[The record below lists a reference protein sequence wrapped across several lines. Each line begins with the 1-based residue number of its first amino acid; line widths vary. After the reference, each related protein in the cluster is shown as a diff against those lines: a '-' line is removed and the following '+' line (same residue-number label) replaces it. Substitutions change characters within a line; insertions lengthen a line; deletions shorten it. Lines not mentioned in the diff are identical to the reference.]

1 MKMIFCYFC
10 LYIMRLIISVFLIL
24 LSFAVKSQET
34 IPDSQYDYRNIGKR
48 IVYLEDKQATKSL
61 KQIIALDS
69 LRRFEKGK
77 QDILNF
83 GNSTSAI
90 WIKVNYVNHPS
101 SPLYLVLSSANI
113 DNVDI
118 YIEKTD
124 HSFQHLKTGNA
135 FYPVPGVDIENNFII
150 KLPQETNHK
159 SKSVYLRLKT
169 NNILIVP
176 LKLVTGEVL
185 MKGKAFTDRIE
196 YLYIGVLISLLL
208 YNLFLYIS
216 LQDRTYLYYTIHVL
230 TLSCYLM
237 VYLRGYGFLL
247 GSDLRIL
254 MNQYPHVF
262 LSLSIIS
269 AFFFSRSFL
278 NLEKIAPHMLKIYY
292 FLGGCAV
299 FLLILSLSGN
309 KGYCASIAQVLTA
322 CVSLS
327 LWISGIIAYR
337 RGHQPA
343 KYYVAGFFFVL
354 LSVGLVIF
362 SLADVI
368 KFNDFTM
375 ELVPIGST
383 VELLFLS
390 FALGDRYRI
399 IMKKERD
406 TSYQNLTLVQNQKVQ
421 LEELVQKR
429 TQLLTKTIAE
439 LRSSNHVKNKLFS
452 IIAHD
457 LRSPLNSLMSILA
470 LNDSDVLSM
479 DDIQF
484 LLKENKKNI
493 ETIYNTLNNL
503 LYWAKNQMDGIKIE
517 ATNFELKQLI
527 EELLLVYAPL
537 LHNKQIQEV
546 LELNG
551 LFTVYADENQIK
563 LIIRNLIDNAI
574 KFTPKRG
581 KVSLSLKLSST
592 GVDVEISNSVADL
605 KSIEDLGSKP
615 LHDFKATYGTENE
628 RGVGLGLHL
637 CREYIKSNGGDLKIK
652 TDGDMIFFSFTLP
665 GEQRRPES

>member
-1 MKMIFCYFC
+1 
-10 LYIMRLIISVFLIL
+10 MRLIISIFLIIF
-24 LSFAVKSQET
+24 SFAVKGQE
-34 IPDSQYDYRNIGKR
+34 IISDSQYAYQNIGKR
-48 IVYLEDKQATKSL
+48 VAYLEDKQATKSL
-61 KQIIALDS
+61 KQIISLDS
-69 LRRFEKGK
+69 LGKFKKGE

-83 GNSTSAI
+83 GNTTSAI
-90 WIKVNYVNHPS
+90 WIKIKYINYPS

-118 YIEKTD
+118 YMEKAD
-124 HSFQHLKTGNA
+124 QSFKHLKTGNA
-135 FYPVPGVDIENNFII
+135 FYPVPGVDIENNFIF
-150 KLPQETNHK
+150 KLPQEANQK
-159 SKSVYLRLKT
+159 YKSVYMRLKT
-169 NNILIVP
+169 NNILVVP

-185 MKGKAFTDRIE
+185 FKGKAFTDRIE
-196 YLYIGVLISLLL
+196 YIYIGILISLLL

-216 LQDRTYLYYTIHVL
+216 LQDRTYLYYTLHVL

-237 VYLRGYGFLL
+237 VYLRGYGFLF
-247 GSDLRIL
+247 GNDMRIL

-262 LSLSIIS
+262 LSLSMIS
-269 AFFFSRSFL
+269 SFFFSRSFL
-278 NLEKIAPHMLKIYY
+278 NLEKIAPRMLNVYY

-299 FLLILSLSGN
+299 VLLILSLSGN
-309 KGYCASIAQVLTA
+309 KRYCASIAQVLTA
-322 CVSLS
+322 SVSLS
-327 LWISGIIAYR
+327 LWVSGILAYR

-354 LSVGLVIF
+354 LSVGLVTF
-362 SLADVI
+362 SLAGI
-368 KFNDFTM
+368 LRFNDFTM

-383 VELLFLS
+383 VELLLLS

-406 TSYQNLTLVQNQKVQ
+406 TSYQNLALVQNQKVQ

-429 TQLLTKTIAE
+429 TLLLTKTIAE
-439 LRSSNHVKNKLFS
+439 LKSSNNVKNKLFS

-470 LNDSDVLSM
+470 LNDSDILSM

-503 LYWAKNQMDGIKIE
+503 LYWAKSQMDGIKTE
-517 ATNFELKQLI
+517 ATHFELKQLI

-537 LHNKQIQEV
+537 LHNKQIQVV
-546 LELNG
+546 LEFDG
-551 LFTVYADENQIK
+551 LFPVYADENQVK

-581 KVSLSLKLSST
+581 KVWLSLKRRST
-592 GVDVEISNSVADL
+592 GVNVEISNSVADL
-605 KSIEDLGSKP
+605 KSIENLDAKQ

-637 CREYIKSNGGDLKIK
+637 CREYIKSNGGDLKIN
-652 TDGDMIFFSFTLP
+652 TERDIISFSFTLP
-665 GEQRRPES
+665 R

>member
-1 MKMIFCYFC
+1 
-10 LYIMRLIISVFLIL
+10 MRLIISVFLII
-24 LSFAVKSQET
+24 LSLAVKGQDT
-34 IPDSQYDYRNIGKR
+34 IPDFQYTYRNIGKK

-69 LRRFEKGK
+69 LGEFKKGK

-83 GNSTSAI
+83 GNTTSAI
-90 WIKVNYVNHPS
+90 WVKVKYINHPS

-118 YIEKTD
+118 YIEATD
-124 HSFQHLKTGNA
+124 QSFQHLKTGNA
-135 FYPVPGVDIENNFII
+135 FYPIAGVDIENNFII
-150 KLPQETNHK
+150 KLPQETDHK
-159 SKSVYLRLKT
+159 CKSVYLRLKT

-185 MKGKAFTDRIE
+185 IKGKTFTDRIE
-196 YLYIGVLISLLL
+196 YIYIGVLISLLL

-237 VYLRGYGFLL
+237 VYLRGYGFLF

-269 AFFFSRSFL
+269 SFFFSRSFL
-278 NLEKIAPHMLKIYY
+278 NLEKIAPRVLKIYY

-299 FLLILSLSGN
+299 VLLILSLSGN

-327 LWISGIIAYR
+327 LWISGILAYR
-337 RGHQPA
+337 RGHKPA
-343 KYYVAGFFFVL
+343 KYYVVGFFFVL

-362 SLADVI
+362 SLAGI
-368 KFNDFTM
+368 IQFNDFTM

-383 VELLFLS
+383 VELLLLS

-399 IMKKERD
+399 IMKKERE
-406 TSYQNLTLVQNQKVQ
+406 TSYQNLTLVQNQKVR

-439 LRSSNHVKNKLFS
+439 LRSSNNVKNKLFS

-479 DDIQF
+479 YDIQF

-503 LYWAKNQMDGIKIE
+503 LYWAKSQMDGIKIE
-517 ATNFELKQLI
+517 ATQFELKQLI

-537 LHNKQIQEV
+537 LHNKQIHKI
-546 LELNG
+546 LEFDG
-551 LFTVYADENQIK
+551 LFPVYADENQVK
-563 LIIRNLIDNAI
+563 LIIRNLIDNVI

-581 KVSLSLKLSST
+581 KVMLSLKSSAT
-592 GVDVEISNSVADL
+592 GVKVEISNSVADL
-605 KSIEDLGSKP
+605 KNIEDLDSKQ

-652 TDGDMIFFSFTLP
+652 TDGDMISFSFTLP
-665 GEQRRPES
+665 GEHRRPER